1 MLRPIVSLAVLA
13 LLLAG
18 CQTAPDWAPSIAD
31 DADATVRFVDNQSYL
46 TERAQARLSE
56 IAEAQA
62 HTDSRLYLIGHAYD
76 RPGSQA
82 YNAGLSKR
90 RAEAA
95 KAFLAEAGIDPA
107 RMTTDAHGD
116 RDPRIAAVNI
126 RERKANNVVEVFVV
140 AAHG

>member
-1 MLRPIVSLAVLA
+1 MLRPIASLAVLA

-18 CQTAPDWAPSIAD
+18 CQTAPDWAPSITD
-31 DADATVRFVDNQSYL
+31 DADTTVRFVDNQSYL

-56 IAEAQA
+56 VAAA
-62 HTDSRLYLIGHAYD
+62 HAGTHAHLYLIGHAYD

-82 YNAGLSKR
+82 YNAGLGKR

-107 RMTTDAHGD
+107 RITTDAHGD
-116 RDPRIAAVNI
+116 RDPRVAAASI
-126 RERKANNVVEVFVV
+126 RERKLNNVVEVFVV
-140 AAHG
+140 EADG